1 MKIKILFLNSILAI
15 LTLLALSV
23 QGQVTTADVT
33 GTVTDSTGK
42 VVPGATV
49 TVTSVGTGAARTATT
64 DESGNYLV
72 TDLAPGMYNITVEA
86 QTFSRSVLKD
96 LELNVGSRR
105 TVNIEMKPGQV
116 SETVEITAD
125 GNVVETTRSDLGQAV
140 TQREVENLPLLNRT
154 FAGLTVVTP
163 EARPAGNFDPTK
175 TRIGNFAMSGG
186 DGRQVNVNVDGG
198 DNKDH
203 VVGSL
208 LQNFSYESIQ
218 EFQVIQHRWT
228 AEQGRAVGG
237 IVNVITKSGTNS
249 FRGSFFANFRD
260 DKLRALDY
268 FDKLERDT
276 INPNFSKPEFN
287 RQELGGSFGGPIV
300 KDRAFFFFALE
311 RFRERQNVRVRP
323 DAVVNLPLIPGSQFV
338 AELPSPYDDTLLSGK
353 VDYRINDKQNMF
365 FRYSYQKFNAE
376 NDQITFPP
384 LTDLSGGNTNNNR
397 MHSFVFNHTY
407 NITPTILN
415 QFTFHAQDF
424 FNEILGVTTNPLVTF
439 GAPVLYQIGPNTNVP
454 QSTTERKY
462 QFRNDLSWVKGDHSL
477 KFGVNYI
484 YTKLGGYFYFGSK
497 GYSINFFDTPQ
508 VITTN
513 TTLYPQGFS
522 TPGAV
527 RTITFSDGEA
537 THDQVIHQQSL
548 YVQDD
553 WKITPKLT
561 LNLGLR
567 WDANVGNLTDQVPNR
582 TIQILQQLND
592 PLAQAIVGDRE
603 KLSRRTPNWLEFQPR
618 VGFAYDPRGDG
629 KTVIRGG
636 YGIFFDQLFQNLTIF
651 SYTQSQESIY
661 QQALTLTNSQVGVGQ
676 LANFRYGVDPLPPP
690 PTGFNFSNLGVGG
703 FGRINDPD
711 MSEPYVQK
719 FSIGFQTDLGRGM
732 TLSSDYVHTLG
743 LFEPRVQNINPQIR
757 NICDANFP
765 GSTPTSPLCVRGVNS
780 RRFDRAFVNAGL
792 PANRLEQINMIGTT
806 NRSLFDSWTT
816 QLKYRRPGMLF
827 NLSYVL
833 ASSRSWG
840 GQPTASYS
848 GNGIAITPENQFK
861 ESEFGPT
868 RIDERHRIVFSGVI
882 DIPYGFQI
890 APILQYASARPYTPT
905 AGVDLDGDGVA
916 TNDRLCEGTDPVA
929 LLQAM
934 RNRPAP
940 VTNTPNGPQQ
950 VPVAPSAFIFTLQQR
965 GCQFAKVNS
974 QRKGYF
980 VDASGNIQ
988 ELNGRFFNV
997 DVRVTKDFK
1006 FGERMR
1012 LSAYADFY
1020 NIFNTENLAFAGRPE
1035 LSAATNPGINER
1047 AATGGAPRLAA
1058 QAGTYLR
1065 PVSLFGPGFGP
1076 PVGRPFSLQLGA
1088 RFTF

>member
-1 MKIKILFLNSILAI
+1 MKVKISFLSYLLAA
-15 LTLLALSV
+15 LTLFAAAAH
-23 QGQVTTADVT
+23 GQVTTADVT

-49 TVTSVGTGAARTATT
+49 TVTNAGTNASRSVTT
-64 DESGNYLV
+64 DESGDYLV
-72 TDLAPGMYNITVEA
+72 TDLAPGLYNISVEA
-86 QTFSRSVLKD
+86 QSFSRSVLKD
-96 LELNVGSRR
+96 LELNVGARR
-105 TVNIEMKPGQV
+105 TINIEMKPGQV
-116 SETVEITAD
+116 TEIVEITSD
-125 GNVVETTRSDLGQAV
+125 GNLVETTRSDIGQSI
-140 TQREVENLPLLNRT
+140 TPREVENLPLLNRT
-154 FAGLTVVTP
+154 FAGLTIVAP

-249 FRGSFFANFRD
+249 FRGSAFANFRD

-268 FDKLERDT
+268 FDKLEKNT
-276 INPNFSKPEFN
+276 VNPNFVKPEFN
-287 RQELGGSFGGPIV
+287 RQEVGGSVGGPIV

-323 DAVVNLPLIPGSQFV
+323 DAVINLQLIPGIQFV
-338 AELPSPYDDTLLSGK
+338 PEIPSPYDDTLLSAK
-353 VDYRINDKQNMF
+353 VDHRLTDKQNMF
-365 FRYSYQKFNAE
+365 YRYSFQKYTAE

-384 LTDLSGGNTNNNR
+384 LTDLTGGNTNTNR
-397 MHSFVFNHTY
+397 MHSFVVNHNY
-407 NITPTILN
+407 NFTPTILN
-415 QFTFHAQDF
+415 QFTFHVQDF
-424 FNEILGVTTNPLVTF
+424 FNEILGVTNNPLVTF

-462 QFRNDLSWVKGDHSL
+462 QFRNDLSWVAGDHSL

-497 GYSINFFDTPQ
+497 GHTINFFDTPQ
-508 VITTN
+508 VISTN
-513 TTLYPQGFS
+513 RTLYPQGFA

-527 RTITFSDGEA
+527 RSISFADGEA
-537 THDQVIHQQSL
+537 THDQVFHQQAL

-553 WKITPKLT
+553 WKVTRKLT

-592 PLAQAIVGDRE
+592 PLARSIVGDTE
-603 KLSRRTPNWLEFQPR
+603 KLSRRTPSWTEFQPR
-618 VGFAYDPRGDG
+618 VGFAYDPTGSGR
-629 KTVIRGG
+629 TVIRGG
-636 YGIFFDQLFQNLTIF
+636 YGIFYDQLFQNLTIF
-651 SYTQSQESIY
+651 SYTQSQASIY
-661 QQALTLTNSQVGVGQ
+661 QQALNLTNQSVGVGQ
-676 LANFRYGVDPLPPP
+676 LATFRYGVDPLPTPAA
-690 PTGFNFSNLGVGG
+690 GFNFANLGVGG

-711 MSEPYVQK
+711 MREPYVQK
-719 FSIGFQTDLGRGM
+719 FSLGFQTNLGRGM

-743 LFEPRVQNINPQIR
+743 LFEPRVQNINPRIAS
-757 NICDANFP
+757 ICDANFP
-765 GSTPTSPLCVRGVNS
+765 GSTPTSPLCVRGATS

-816 QLKYRRPGMLF
+816 QLKYRSRKTLL

-848 GNGIAITPENQFK
+848 GNGIAVTPENQFK
-861 ESEFGPT
+861 QSEFGPT
-868 RIDERHRIVFSGVI
+868 RVDERHRIVLSGVI
-882 DIPYGFQI
+882 DIPYGFQVS
-890 APILQYASARPYTPT
+890 PILQYASARPYTPT
-905 AGVDLDGDGVA
+905 AGVDLDGDGLA
-916 TNDRLCEGTDPVA
+916 TNDRLCAGSDPLA
-929 LLQAM
+929 ILQAM
-934 RNRPAP
+934 RSRPA
-940 VTNTPNGPQQ
+940 T
-950 VPVAPSAFIFTLQQR
+950 VAPSAFIFTLQQR
-965 GCQFAKVNS
+965 GCEFSKVNS
-974 QRKGYF
+974 QRKGYLI
-980 VDASGNIQ
+980 DANGNVT
-988 ELNGRFFNV
+988 ELNGRFFNM
-997 DVRVTKDFK
+997 DVRVSKEFR
-1006 FGERMR
+1006 FGERMKI
-1012 LSAYADFY
+1012 STYADFY

-1035 LSAATNPGINER
+1035 LSPATNAGLNAGPGV
-1047 AATGGAPRLAA
+1047 AA
-1058 QAGTYLR
+1058 QTGTYLR

-1076 PVGRPFSLQLGA
+1076 PVGRPFSVQLGA